1 MIQEEIKVQVLK
13 SSEGFSLTQARD
25 VAIQDRVISN
35 QIFLA
40 VTDSVDNWKEITKEE
55 ADRFMAEQEEIAKK
69 LLEND

>member
-13 SSEGFSLTQARD
+13 SSEGFFLTQARD

-40 VTDSVDNWKEITKEE
+40 VTDSVDNWKEITEKEANE
-55 ADRFMAEQEEIAKK
+55 ILKKQEEFAKD
-69 LLEND
+69 EYN